1 MPIHTHKIILAAI
14 LLGLTIKS
22 ISYGAIAFDAAASIT
37 PLSLVSPVTWS
48 HTVSGAETLIFV
60 GVILKIPL
68 GGSISG
74 VTYNGTSMTLID
86 TMDGS
91 NIVSN
96 SGFRNS
102 IYYLTNP
109 TTGSNTV
116 SVSFTG
122 TSASAAGGSIS
133 LTGVHQTN
141 PLDNHNCNADTT
153 GDATVSITPVN
164 NRTWALDN
172 VDIFSG
178 TPTAGSAQTA
188 RWNNAF
194 NSGSTIG
201 PIRPPAATPFSWT
214 GLTTGWVDC
223 VATFVPSV
231 GYQLDVTDDP
241 MLLLMTGSH

>member
-1 MPIHTHKIILAAI
+1 MPIHPYKVI
-14 LLGLTIKS
+14 LTILVMLPIWS
-22 ISYGAIAFDAAASIT
+22 LCYGEIAFDAASSVT
-37 PLSLVSPVTWS
+37 PLSLTSPVTWS
-48 HTVSGAETLIFV
+48 HTVAGSETLLFV
-60 GVILKIPL
+60 GVILKTPL
-68 GGSISG
+68 GGTISG

-86 TMDGS
+86 SLDGN

-96 SGFRNS
+96 SGFKNS
-102 IYYLTNP
+102 IYYLVAP
-109 TTGSNTV
+109 AAGSNTV

-122 TSASAAGGSIS
+122 TGASAAGGSIS

-141 PLDNHNCNADTT
+141 PLDNHACNGSTT
-153 GDATVSITPVN
+153 GDASVTITPVY

-178 TPTAGSAQTA
+178 TPTAGASQTA

-201 PIRPPAATPFSWT
+201 PIRPPAATTFSWT
-214 GLTTGWVDC
+214 GLTAGWVDC
-223 VATFVPSV
+223 AATFVPSV

-241 MLLLMTGSH
+241 MLLLMTGRD